1 MQDCIRSL
9 STEHVSSPSSSLP
22 LVLFLFLSYREN
34 KERWSGRET
43 IPYYLTVF
51 SWPDC
56 RLTLGGSFESGSLI
70 TGFYESRVINY
81 ESVDLSSPRRE

>member
-1 MQDCIRSL
+1 MVERL
-9 STEHVSSPSSSLP
+9 
-22 LVLFLFLSYREN
+22 YR
-34 KERWSGRET
+34 
-43 IPYYLTVF
+43 IILVF

-81 ESVDLSSPRRE
+81 ESVDLLSPRRE